1 MPLTPAEVHSVV
13 FSKSPIG
20 KRGYDEDEVDAFV
33 DLVEAELIRLIAE
46 SDELRSQLEQSE
58 QQQSV
63 TLGDTN
69 SALGPPEPPRPV
81 MPPMVDQSAL
91 DSDPNA
97 QAARMLDLAQQMA
110 DRLTGQAEAE
120 ADAMLSQA
128 RAKADQLLGDAKA
141 KAEDLVQEART
152 RAEGLLTDARAKA
165 ETLVRQSHEKTA
177 LLKQKTARQHSETI
191 AVLNR
196 EKTSLENKIDRLRAL
211 ERDYRIHLKSY
222 LTAQLHELDGDET
235 SPPSAPLPNLQSVP
249 TFGPSAHAQTRSP

>member
-1 MPLTPAEVHSVV
+1 V

-46 SDELRSQLEQSE
+46 SDELRSQLEQRE
-58 QQQSV
+58 QESV
-63 TLGDTN
+63 TLGHTN

-81 MPPMVDQSAL
+81 VGALPPMVDQSAL

-97 QAARMLDLAQQMA
+97 QATRMLGLAQQMA

-128 RAKADQLLGDAKA
+128 RAQADQLLGDAKA

-235 SPPSAPLPNLQSVP
+235 SPPSAPLPNLQSLP
-249 TFGPSAHAQTRSP
+249 TYTPSGRSQTRSP